1 MNQVKRVLVVDD
13 SAYVRKV
20 VTQIISRSPFLEVV
34 ATARDGRDALEKVE
48 EYKPDVITCD
58 LIMPEMDGVEFVR
71 EQMKRRRIP
80 IIIMSIASETAE
92 MALTALEVGAIDF
105 VQKPT
110 ALATEKLLE
119 IADELIAKVKA
130 AAEIPVSSPALI
142 PLPELISTDFTEPQK
157 GAVDVVVL
165 GISTGGP
172 QALRYMIPQL
182 PADFRVPMA
191 IVMHMPIGYTE
202 MYAQK
207 LNQLSKIEF
216 KEANEGDALESG
228 RVLLAPAG
236 RHLTFRRKDEGT
248 VVAHLDARPFETVH
262 RPSIDVLFQ
271 SAAETY
277 GSRVLGVVMTGMG
290 TDGKEGASWIKA
302 QGGIVFTES
311 EETCVVYGMPRAIVE
326 VGLSDRRVPLEQMSH
341 AIWEVV

>member
-1 MNQVKRVLVVDD
+1 MNQVKKVLVVDD

-34 ATARDGRDALEKVE
+34 ATARDGKDALEKAE

-71 EQMKRRRIP
+71 EQMKRRRVP

-119 IADELIAKVKA
+119 IADELIAKVKT
-130 AAEIPVSSPALI
+130 AAEIPVSRTTATTSP
-142 PLPELISTDFTEPQK
+142 ESVSTEFLEPQK
-157 GAVDVVVL
+157 GAVDIVVL

-172 QALRYMIPQL
+172 QALRYIVPQL

-191 IVMHMPIGYTE
+191 IVMHMPVGYTE

-207 LNQLSKIEF
+207 LNQLSKLEF
-216 KEANEGDALESG
+216 QEAKEGDLVEAG

-236 RHLTFRRKDEGT
+236 RHLTFRRNESGR
-248 VVAHLDARPFETVH
+248 VVAHLDARPFETLH
-262 RPSIDVLFQ
+262 RPSIDVLFK
-271 SAAETY
+271 SAAQTY

-311 EETCVVYGMPRAIVE
+311 EETCVVYGMPRAVVE
-326 VGLSDRRVPLEQMSH
+326 VGLSDKLVPLEQMSH